1 MNKISESKDYTK
13 RLLDRFVKYVKIW
26 SESDGNAADKG
37 VFPSTERQWDM
48 ARTLEADMKALGM
61 EDVQI
66 KDCYVYGR
74 LAGNIKGTA
83 SSASAASTPAD
94 SVLLL
99 AHMDTVD
106 EVTGKDV
113 NPQIFENYDGRKIQ
127 LKNGVVHSVETD
139 EALAQ
144 AAANYETI
152 ITTDGTTLLGG
163 DDKCGIAAILTAV
176 EYLGQHPE
184 VPHCNIEVIFSPDEE
199 TGHGMDKVPLELV
212 KSKFAYT
219 VDGGNIGEL
228 ESECFNAWAADV
240 TFTGKA
246 CHTGDAKKGKMVN
259 AVSIAGKFLSLLPH
273 TMTPETTENYEGF
286 IAPMEVA
293 GSIDS
298 CKVQLLLRSFSP
310 DEIEQQKCIVSDCA
324 EAAAISF
331 NGKAEVKFKQQY
343 LNMKEKMNEHPE
355 VLERLREAY
364 RAAGVTIVEK
374 PIRGGTDGSRLTEM
388 GIPCPNIFTGGHK
401 YHSRYE
407 WVSLNQMAKAADIL
421 INIVGE

>member
-1 MNKISESKDYTK
+1 MNKISENKDYTK

-48 ARTLEADMKALGM
+48 ARILENDMKELGM
-61 EDVQI
+61 SDVQI

-74 LAGNIKGTA
+74 LPSNCD
-83 SSASAASTPAD
+83 SSYSI
-94 SVLLL
+94 LFL

-113 NPQIFENYDGRKIQ
+113 KPQIFENYDGREIR
-127 LKNGVVHSVETD
+127 LECGVVHSPKSD
-139 EALAQ
+139 EALTQ
-144 AAANYETI
+144 AAEKRETI
-152 ITTDGTTLLGG
+152 ITSDGSTLLGG
-163 DDKCGIAAILTAV
+163 DDKCGIAAILTAI
-176 EYLGQHPE
+176 EYLQKNKE
-184 VPHCNIEVIFSPDEE
+184 EKHCNIEVIFSPDEE
-199 TGHGMDKVPLELV
+199 TGHGMDKVPMELI

-228 ESECFNAWAADV
+228 ESECFNAWAAEV
-240 TFTGKA
+240 NFTGKA

-259 AVSIAGKFLSLLPH
+259 AVSMAGKFLSLLPH
-273 TMTPETTENYEGF
+273 TMTPETTEHYEGF

-298 CKVQLLLRSFSP
+298 AKVQLLLRSFSP
-310 DEIEQQKCIVSDCA
+310 EEIELEKKVVSDCA

-331 NGKAEVKFKQQY
+331 NGKVQVDFREQY
-343 LNMKEKMNEHPE
+343 KNMKEKMDQHPE
-355 VLERLREAY
+355 VLERLRDAY
-364 RAAGVTIVEK
+364 RQAGVEIVEK

-421 INIVGE
+421 INLVRF

>member
-1 MNKISESKDYTK
+1 MNKISENKDYTK

-48 ARTLEADMKALGM
+48 ARILENDMKELGM
-61 EDVQI
+61 SDVQI

-74 LAGNIKGTA
+74 LPSNCD
-83 SSASAASTPAD
+83 SSQSI
-94 SVLLL
+94 LFL

-106 EVTGKDV
+106 EVTGKNV
-113 NPQIFENYDGRKIQ
+113 KPQIFENYDGREIR
-127 LKNGVVHSVETD
+127 LECGVVHNPKSD

-144 AAANYETI
+144 AAAKRETI
-152 ITTDGTTLLGG
+152 ITSDGSTLLGG
-163 DDKCGIAAILTAV
+163 DDKCGIAAILTAI
-176 EYLGQHPE
+176 EYLQKNKEEKHY
-184 VPHCNIEVIFSPDEE
+184 NIEVIFSPDEE
-199 TGHGMDKVPLELV
+199 TGHGMDKVPMELI

-219 VDGGNIGEL
+219 VDGGNLGEL
-228 ESECFNAWAADV
+228 ESECFNAWAAEV
-240 TFTGKA
+240 NFTGKA

-259 AVSIAGKFLSLLPH
+259 AVSMAGKFLSLLPH
-273 TMTPETTENYEGF
+273 TMTPETTEHYEGF

-298 CKVQLLLRSFSP
+298 AKVQLLLRSFSLS
-310 DEIEQQKCIVSDCA
+310 EIELEKKVVSDCA

-331 NGKAEVKFKQQY
+331 NGKVQVDFREQY
-343 LNMKEKMNEHPE
+343 KNMKEKMDQHPE

-364 RAAGVTIVEK
+364 RQAGVEIVEK

-421 INIVGE
+421 VNIVRI

>member
-1 MNKISESKDYTK
+1 MNKISENKEYTK

-26 SESDGNAADKG
+26 SESDGNAADRG
-37 VFPSTERQWDM
+37 LFPSTERQWDM
-48 ARTLEADMKALGM
+48 AKVLESDMKSLGM
-61 EDVQI
+61 SDVQI

-74 LAGNIKGTA
+74 LDASPSGN
-83 SSASAASTPAD
+83 SAAFPPED
-94 SVLLL
+94 SHSLLFL

-113 NPQIFENYDGRKIQ
+113 KPQIFENYDGKEIR
-127 LKNGVVHSVETD
+127 LNNGVVHSILTD
-139 EALAQ
+139 EDLAR
-144 AAANYETI
+144 AAEKRETI
-152 ITTDGTTLLGG
+152 ITTDGSTLLGG
-163 DDKCGIAAILTAV
+163 DDKCGIAAILTAI
-176 EYLGQHPE
+176 EYLQEHKE
-184 VPHCNIEVIFSPDEE
+184 EKHCNIEVIFSPDEE
-199 TGHGMDKVPLELV
+199 TGHGMDKVPLELI
-212 KSKFAYT
+212 KSKCAYT

-228 ESECFNAWAADV
+228 ESECFNAWGANV

-259 AVSIAGKFLSLLPH
+259 AVSMAGKFLSLLPH
-273 TMTPETTENYEGF
+273 TMTPETTEHYEGF

-298 CKVQLLLRSFSP
+298 CKVQLLLRSFSSL
-310 DEIEQQKCIVSDCA
+310 EIELEKKIVSDCA
-324 EAAAISF
+324 EAAAISY
-331 NGKAEVKFKQQY
+331 NGKVQVDFREQY
-343 LNMKEKMNEHPE
+343 KNMKEKMDQHPE
-355 VLERLREAY
+355 VLERLRAAY
-364 RAAGVTIVEK
+364 RAAGVEIVEK

-421 INIVGE
+421 INIARA

>member
-13 RLLDRFVKYVKIW
+13 RLLERFVKYVKIW
-26 SESDGNAADKG
+26 SESDGNAADSGKL
-37 VFPSTERQWDM
+37 PSTERQWDM
-48 ARTLEADMKALGM
+48 AKVLEADMKALGM
-61 EDVQI
+61 TDVQVT
-66 KDCYVYGR
+66 DACYVYGK
-74 LAGNIKGTA
+74 L
-83 SSASAASTPAD
+83 SYSASAASGAGANVPSDAG
-94 SVLLL
+94 VLLL

-113 NPQIFENYDGRKIQ
+113 NPQIFENYDGHEIQ

-139 EALAQ
+139 KALAQ
-144 AAANYETI
+144 AAANRETI

-176 EYLGQHPE
+176 EYLSEHPE

-212 KSKFAYT
+212 KAKSAYT

-240 TFTGKA
+240 TFIGKA

-273 TMTPETTENYEGF
+273 TMTPETTEHYEGF
-286 IAPMEVA
+286 IAPMEVS

-298 CKVQLLLRSFSP
+298 CKVQLLLRSFST

-331 NGKAEVKFKQQY
+331 NGKAEVHFKQQY

-355 VLERLREAY
+355 VLERLRAAY
-364 RAAGVTIVEK
+364 MAAGVAIVEK

>member
-1 MNKISESKDYTK
+1 MNKISENKDYTK

-48 ARTLEADMKALGM
+48 AKVLENDMKELGM
-61 EDVQI
+61 SDVQI

-74 LAGNIKGTA
+74 LPSNCD
-83 SSASAASTPAD
+83 SSQSI
-94 SVLLL
+94 LFL

-113 NPQIFENYDGRKIQ
+113 KPQIFENYDGREIR
-127 LKNGVVHSVETD
+127 LECGVVHNPKSD

-144 AAANYETI
+144 AAAKRETI
-152 ITTDGTTLLGG
+152 ITSDGSTLLGG
-163 DDKCGIAAILTAV
+163 DDKCGIAAILTAI
-176 EYLGQHPE
+176 EYLQKNKE
-184 VPHCNIEVIFSPDEE
+184 EKHCNIEVIFSPDEE
-199 TGHGMDKVPLELV
+199 TGHGMDKVPLELI

-228 ESECFNAWAADV
+228 ESECFNAWAAEV
-240 TFTGKA
+240 SFTGKA

-259 AVSIAGKFLSLLPH
+259 AVSMAGKFLSLLPH
-273 TMTPETTENYEGF
+273 TMTPETTEHYEGF

-298 CKVQLLLRSFSP
+298 AKVQLLLRSFSLS
-310 DEIEQQKCIVSDCA
+310 EIELEKKVVSDCA

-331 NGKAEVKFKQQY
+331 NGKVQVDFREQY
-343 LNMKEKMNEHPE
+343 KNMKEKMDQHPE

-364 RAAGVTIVEK
+364 RQAGVEIVEK

-421 INIVGE
+421 VNLVKI

>member
-1 MNKISESKDYTK
+1 MNKISENKDYTK

-48 ARTLEADMKALGM
+48 AKVLENDMKELEM
-61 EDVQI
+61 SDVQI

-74 LAGNIKGTA
+74 LPSNCD
-83 SSASAASTPAD
+83 SSQSI
-94 SVLLL
+94 LFL

-113 NPQIFENYDGRKIQ
+113 KPQIFENYDGREIR
-127 LKNGVVHSVETD
+127 LECGVVHNPKSD

-144 AAANYETI
+144 AAAKRETI
-152 ITTDGTTLLGG
+152 ITSDGSTLLGG
-163 DDKCGIAAILTAV
+163 DDKCGIAAILTAI
-176 EYLGQHPE
+176 EYLQKNKE
-184 VPHCNIEVIFSPDEE
+184 EKHCNIEVIFSPDEE
-199 TGHGMDKVPLELV
+199 TGHGMDKVPMELI

-228 ESECFNAWAADV
+228 ESECFNAWAAEV
-240 TFTGKA
+240 NFTGKA

-259 AVSIAGKFLSLLPH
+259 AVSMAGKFLSLLPH
-273 TMTPETTENYEGF
+273 TMTPETTEHYEGF

-298 CKVQLLLRSFSP
+298 AKVQLLLRSFSLS
-310 DEIEQQKCIVSDCA
+310 EIELEKKVVSDCA

-331 NGKAEVKFKQQY
+331 NGKVQVDFREQY
-343 LNMKEKMNEHPE
+343 KNMKEKMDQHPE

-364 RAAGVTIVEK
+364 RQAGVEIVEK

-421 INIVGE
+421 VNIVRI

>member
-1 MNKISESKDYTK
+1 MNKISENKEYSK

-48 ARTLEADMKALGM
+48 AKVLESDMKELGL
-61 EDVQI
+61 EDVQVTD
-66 KDCYVYGR
+66 KCYVYGR
-74 LAGNIKGTA
+74 IPANCSGD
-83 SSASAASTPAD
+83 AAKESI
-94 SVLLL
+94 LFL

-113 NPQIFENYDGRKIQ
+113 KPQIFENYDGQEIR
-127 LKNGVVHSVETD
+127 LKNGVIHSPAD
-139 EALAQ
+139 DQALAE
-144 AAANYETI
+144 AAKNHETI

-163 DDKCGIAAILTAV
+163 DDKAGVSAIMTMA
-176 EYLGQHPE
+176 EYFHDHPE
-184 VPHCNIEVIFSPDEE
+184 EKHCNIEVIFSPDEE
-199 TGHGMDKVPLELV
+199 TGHGMDKVPLELI
-212 KSKFAYT
+212 KSKFACT

-228 ESECFNAWAADV
+228 ESECFNAWAAEV
-240 TFTGKA
+240 NFIGKA

-259 AVSIAGKFLSLLPH
+259 AVSMAGKFLSLLPH

-293 GSIDS
+293 GSIDA
-298 CKVQLLLRSFSP
+298 CKVQLLLRSFSSL
-310 DEIEQQKCIVSDCA
+310 EIELEKKIVSDCA

-331 NGKAEVKFKQQY
+331 NGKVEVNFREQY
-343 LNMKEKMNEHPE
+343 KNMKEKMTEHPE
-355 VLERLREAY
+355 VLEKLRAAY
-364 RAAGVTIVEK
+364 RAAGVAIVEK

-388 GIPCPNIFTGGHK
+388 GLPCPNIFTGGHK
-401 YHSRYE
+401 YHSRCE

-421 INIVGE
+421 INIVRE

>member
-1 MNKISESKDYTK
+1 MNKISENKDYTK
-13 RLLDRFVKYVKIW
+13 SLLDRFVKYVKIW

-48 ARTLEADMKALGM
+48 ARILEKDMKELEM
-61 EDVQI
+61 SDVQI

-74 LAGNIKGTA
+74 LPSNCH
-83 SSASAASTPAD
+83 SSQSI
-94 SVLLL
+94 LFL

-113 NPQIFENYDGRKIQ
+113 KPQIFENYDGREIR
-127 LKNGVVHSVETD
+127 LECGVVHNPKSD

-144 AAANYETI
+144 AAANRETI

-163 DDKCGIAAILTAV
+163 DDKCGIAAILTAI
-176 EYLGQHPE
+176 EYLQKNKE
-184 VPHCNIEVIFSPDEE
+184 EKHCNIEVIFSPDEE
-199 TGHGMDKVPLELV
+199 TGHGMDKVPLELI

-228 ESECFNAWAADV
+228 ESECFNAWAAEV
-240 TFTGKA
+240 SFTGKA

-259 AVSIAGKFLSLLPH
+259 AVSMAGKFLSLLPH
-273 TMTPETTENYEGF
+273 TMTPETTEHYEGF

-298 CKVQLLLRSFSP
+298 AKVQLLLRSFSP
-310 DEIEQQKCIVSDCA
+310 EEIELEKKVVSDCA

-331 NGKAEVKFKQQY
+331 NGKVQVDFREQY
-343 LNMKEKMNEHPE
+343 KNMKEKMEQHPE

-364 RAAGVTIVEK
+364 RQAGVAIVEK

-421 INIVGE
+421 VNIVRE

>member
-13 RLLDRFVKYVKIW
+13 RLLERFVKYVKIW
-26 SESDGNAADKG
+26 SESDGNAADNG

-48 ARTLEADMKALGM
+48 ARILEENMKALGM
-61 EDVQI
+61 SEVQLT
-66 KDCYVYGR
+66 DGCYVYGR
-74 LAGNIKGTA
+74 LPGNDA
-83 SSASAASTPAD
+83 SSE
-94 SVLLL
+94 SVLFL

-113 NPQIFENYDGRKIQ
+113 KPQIFENYEGQEIK
-127 LKNGVVHSVETD
+127 LNNGVVHSVESD

-144 AAANYETI
+144 AATNRETI
-152 ITTDGTTLLGG
+152 ITTDGSTLLGG
-163 DDKCGIAAILTAV
+163 DDKCGIAAILTAI
-176 EYLGQHPE
+176 EYLQEHKE
-184 VPHCNIEVIFSPDEE
+184 EKHCNIEVIFSPDEE
-199 TGHGMDKVPLELV
+199 TGHGMDKVPMELI

-259 AVSIAGKFLSLLPH
+259 AVSMAGKFLSLLPH

-331 NGKAEVKFKQQY
+331 NGKKEIKFKQQY
-343 LNMKEKMNEHPE
+343 LNMKEKMDQHPE
-355 VLERLREAY
+355 VLEKLRKAFREA
-364 RAAGVTIVEK
+364 GVAIVEK

-421 INIVGE
+421 VNIVRV

>member
-1 MNKISESKDYTK
+1 MNKISENKDYTK

-48 ARTLEADMKALGM
+48 ARILENDMKELGM
-61 EDVQI
+61 SDVQI

-74 LAGNIKGTA
+74 LPSNC
-83 SSASAASTPAD
+83 SSSQSI
-94 SVLLL
+94 LLL

-106 EVTGKDV
+106 EVSGKDV
-113 NPQIFENYDGRKIQ
+113 KPQIFENYDGREIR
-127 LKNGVVHSVETD
+127 LECGVVHSPKSD

-144 AAANYETI
+144 AAAKRETI
-152 ITTDGTTLLGG
+152 ITSDGSTLLGG
-163 DDKCGIAAILTAV
+163 DDKCGIAAILTAI
-176 EYLGQHPE
+176 EYLQKNKE
-184 VPHCNIEVIFSPDEE
+184 EKHCNIEVIFSPDEE
-199 TGHGMDKVPLELV
+199 TGHGMDKVPMELI

-219 VDGGNIGEL
+219 VDGGNLGEL
-228 ESECFNAWAADV
+228 ESECFNAWAAEV
-240 TFTGKA
+240 SFTGKA

-259 AVSIAGKFLSLLPH
+259 AVSMAGKFLSLLPH
-273 TMTPETTENYEGF
+273 TMTPETTEHYEGF

-298 CKVQLLLRSFSP
+298 AKVQLLLRSFSLS
-310 DEIEQQKCIVSDCA
+310 EIELEKKVVSDCA

-331 NGKAEVKFKQQY
+331 NGKAQVDFREQY
-343 LNMKEKMNEHPE
+343 KNMKEKMDQHPE
-355 VLERLREAY
+355 VLEKLRDAY
-364 RAAGVTIVEK
+364 RQAGLEIVEK

-421 INIVGE
+421 INIARI

>member
-1 MNKISESKDYTK
+1 MNKISENKDYTK
-13 RLLDRFVKYVKIW
+13 SLLDRFVKYVKIW

-48 ARTLEADMKALGM
+48 ARILEKDMKELEM
-61 EDVQI
+61 SDVQI

-74 LAGNIKGTA
+74 LPSNCH
-83 SSASAASTPAD
+83 SSQSI
-94 SVLLL
+94 LFL

-113 NPQIFENYDGRKIQ
+113 KPQIFENYDGREIR
-127 LKNGVVHSVETD
+127 LECGVVHNPKSD

-144 AAANYETI
+144 AAANRETI

-163 DDKCGIAAILTAV
+163 DDKCGIAAILTAI
-176 EYLGQHPE
+176 EYLQKNKE
-184 VPHCNIEVIFSPDEE
+184 EKHCNIEVIFSPDEE
-199 TGHGMDKVPLELV
+199 TGHGMDKVPLELI

-228 ESECFNAWAADV
+228 ESECFNAWAAEV
-240 TFTGKA
+240 SFTGKA

-259 AVSIAGKFLSLLPH
+259 AVSMAGKFLSLLPH
-273 TMTPETTENYEGF
+273 TMTPETTEHYEGF

-298 CKVQLLLRSFSP
+298 AKVQLLLRSFSP
-310 DEIEQQKCIVSDCA
+310 EEIELEKKVVSDCA

-331 NGKAEVKFKQQY
+331 NGKVQVDFREQY
-343 LNMKEKMNEHPE
+343 KNMKEKMEQHPE

-364 RAAGVTIVEK
+364 RQAGVAIVEK

-421 INIVGE
+421 VNIVRI

>member
-13 RLLDRFVKYVKIW
+13 RLLERFVKYVKIW
-26 SESDGNAADKG
+26 SESDGNAADNG

-48 ARTLEADMKALGM
+48 ARILEEDMKALGM
-61 EDVQI
+61 SEVQLT
-66 KDCYVYGR
+66 DGCYVYGR
-74 LAGNIKGTA
+74 LPGNDA
-83 SSASAASTPAD
+83 FSE
-94 SVLLL
+94 SVLFL

-113 NPQIFENYDGRKIQ
+113 KPQIFENYEGQEIK
-127 LKNGVVHSVETD
+127 LNNGVVHSVESD
-139 EALAQ
+139 EALAE
-144 AAANYETI
+144 AATNRETI
-152 ITTDGTTLLGG
+152 ITTDGSTLLGG
-163 DDKCGIAAILTAV
+163 DDKCGIAAILTAI
-176 EYLGQHPE
+176 EYLQEHKE
-184 VPHCNIEVIFSPDEE
+184 EKHCNIEVIFSPDEE
-199 TGHGMDKVPLELV
+199 TGHGMDKVPMELI
-212 KSKFAYT
+212 KSKLAYT

-259 AVSIAGKFLSLLPH
+259 AVSMAGKFLSLLPH

-286 IAPMEVA
+286 IAPMEVT

-331 NGKAEVKFKQQY
+331 NGKKEIKFKQQY
-343 LNMKEKMNEHPE
+343 LNMKEKMDQHPE
-355 VLERLREAY
+355 VLEKLRKAFREA
-364 RAAGVTIVEK
+364 GVAIMEK

-421 INIVGE
+421 VNIVRV

>member
-1 MNKISESKDYTK
+1 MNKISENKDYTK

-48 ARTLEADMKALGM
+48 AKVLENDMKELGM
-61 EDVQI
+61 SDVQI

-74 LAGNIKGTA
+74 LPSNCD
-83 SSASAASTPAD
+83 SSQSI
-94 SVLLL
+94 LFL

-113 NPQIFENYDGRKIQ
+113 KPQIFENYDGREIR
-127 LKNGVVHSVETD
+127 LECGVVHSPKSD

-144 AAANYETI
+144 AAEKRETI
-152 ITTDGTTLLGG
+152 ITSDGSTLLGG
-163 DDKCGIAAILTAV
+163 DDKCGIAAILTAI
-176 EYLGQHPE
+176 EYLQKNKE
-184 VPHCNIEVIFSPDEE
+184 EKHCNIEVIFSPDEE
-199 TGHGMDKVPLELV
+199 TGHGMDKVPMELI

-228 ESECFNAWAADV
+228 ESECFNAWAAEV
-240 TFTGKA
+240 NFTGKA

-259 AVSIAGKFLSLLPH
+259 AVSMAGKFLSLLPH
-273 TMTPETTENYEGF
+273 TMTPETTEHYEGF
-286 IAPMEVA
+286 IAPMEAA

-298 CKVQLLLRSFSP
+298 CKVQLLLRSFSLS
-310 DEIEQQKCIVSDCA
+310 EIELEKKVVSDCA

-331 NGKAEVKFKQQY
+331 NGKVQVDFREQY
-343 LNMKEKMNEHPE
+343 KNMKEKMDQHPE
-355 VLERLREAY
+355 VLERLRDAY
-364 RAAGVTIVEK
+364 RQAGVEIVEK

-421 INIVGE
+421 INLVRF

>member
-1 MNKISESKDYTK
+1 MNKISENKDYTK

-48 ARTLEADMKALGM
+48 AKVLENDMKELGM
-61 EDVQI
+61 SDVQI

-74 LAGNIKGTA
+74 LPSNC
-83 SSASAASTPAD
+83 SSSQSI
-94 SVLLL
+94 LLL

-113 NPQIFENYDGRKIQ
+113 KPQIFENYDGREIR
-127 LKNGVVHSVETD
+127 LECGVVHNPKSD

-144 AAANYETI
+144 AAEKRETI
-152 ITTDGTTLLGG
+152 ITSDGSTLLGG
-163 DDKCGIAAILTAV
+163 DDKCGIAAILTAI
-176 EYLGQHPE
+176 EYLQKNKE
-184 VPHCNIEVIFSPDEE
+184 EKHCNIEVIFSPDEE
-199 TGHGMDKVPLELV
+199 TGHGMDKVPMELI

-228 ESECFNAWAADV
+228 ESECFNAWAAEV
-240 TFTGKA
+240 NFTGKA

-259 AVSIAGKFLSLLPH
+259 AVSMAGKFLSLLPH
-273 TMTPETTENYEGF
+273 TMTPETTEHYEGF

-298 CKVQLLLRSFSP
+298 AKVQLLLRSFSLS
-310 DEIEQQKCIVSDCA
+310 EIELEKKVVSDCA

-331 NGKAEVKFKQQY
+331 NGKVQVDFREQY
-343 LNMKEKMNEHPE
+343 KNMKEKMDQHPE
-355 VLERLREAY
+355 VLKRLREAY
-364 RAAGVTIVEK
+364 RQAGVEIVEK

-421 INIVGE
+421 INLVRF

>member
-1 MNKISESKDYTK
+1 MNKISESKEYTK
-13 RLLDRFVKYVKIW
+13 RLLERFVKYVKIW
-26 SESDGNAADKG
+26 SESDGNAADQG

-48 ARTLEADMKALGM
+48 ARLLEEDMKALGM
-61 EDVQI
+61 SEVQV

-74 LAGNIKGTA
+74 LPANSDGK
-83 SSASAASTPAD
+83 AAEE
-94 SVLLL
+94 SVLFL

-113 NPQIFENYDGRKIQ
+113 KPQIFENYDGSEIK
-127 LKNGVVHSVETD
+127 LNNGVVHSPAND
-139 EALAQ
+139 QALAE
-144 AAANYETI
+144 AAKNHETI

-163 DDKCGIAAILTAV
+163 DDKCGIATILTAI
-176 EYLGQHPE
+176 EYLQNHKE
-184 VPHCNIEVIFSPDEE
+184 EKHSNIEVIFSPDEE
-199 TGHGMDKVPLELV
+199 TGHGMDKVPLELI
-212 KSKFAYT
+212 KSKFACT

-228 ESECFNAWAADV
+228 ESECFNAWGASV

-259 AVSIAGKFLSLLPH
+259 AVSMAGKFLSLLPH

-286 IAPMEVA
+286 IAPMEVT

-298 CKVQLLLRSFSP
+298 CKVQLLLRSFSLS
-310 DEIEQQKCIVSDCA
+310 EIELEKKIVSDCA

-331 NGKAEVKFKQQY
+331 NGKVQVSFREQY
-343 LNMKEKMNEHPE
+343 KNMKEKMEQHPE
-355 VLERLREAY
+355 VLEKLRAAFREA
-364 RAAGVTIVEK
+364 GVAIVEK
-374 PIRGGTDGSRLTEM
+374 PIRGGTDGSRMTEM
-388 GIPCPNIFTGGHK
+388 GLPCPNIFTGGHK

-421 INIVGE
+421 VNIVRV

>member
-1 MNKISESKDYTK
+1 MNKISENKDYTK

-48 ARTLEADMKALGM
+48 ARILENDMKELGM
-61 EDVQI
+61 SDVQI

-74 LAGNIKGTA
+74 LPSNC
-83 SSASAASTPAD
+83 SSSQSI
-94 SVLLL
+94 LLL

-113 NPQIFENYDGRKIQ
+113 KPQIFENYDGREIR
-127 LKNGVVHSVETD
+127 LECGVVHSPKSD

-144 AAANYETI
+144 AAAKRETI
-152 ITTDGTTLLGG
+152 ITSDGSTLLGG
-163 DDKCGIAAILTAV
+163 DDKCGIAAILTAI
-176 EYLGQHPE
+176 EYLQKNKE
-184 VPHCNIEVIFSPDEE
+184 EKHCNIEVIFSPDEE
-199 TGHGMDKVPLELV
+199 TGHGMDKVPMELI

-219 VDGGNIGEL
+219 VDGGNLGEL
-228 ESECFNAWAADV
+228 ESECFNAWAAEV
-240 TFTGKA
+240 SFTGKA

-259 AVSIAGKFLSLLPH
+259 AVSMAGKFLSLLPH
-273 TMTPETTENYEGF
+273 TMTPETTEHYEGF

-298 CKVQLLLRSFSP
+298 AKVQLLLRSFSLS
-310 DEIEQQKCIVSDCA
+310 EIELEKKVVSDCA

-331 NGKAEVKFKQQY
+331 NGKAQVDFREQY
-343 LNMKEKMNEHPE
+343 KNMKEKMDQHPE
-355 VLERLREAY
+355 VLEKLRDAY
-364 RAAGVTIVEK
+364 RQAGLEIVEK

-421 INIVGE
+421 INIARI

>member
-1 MNKISESKDYTK
+1 MNKISENKDYTK

-48 ARTLEADMKALGM
+48 ARILENDMKELGM
-61 EDVQI
+61 SDVQI

-74 LAGNIKGTA
+74 LPSNCD
-83 SSASAASTPAD
+83 SSQSI
-94 SVLLL
+94 LFL

-113 NPQIFENYDGRKIQ
+113 KPQIFENYDGREIR
-127 LKNGVVHSVETD
+127 LECGVVHSPKSD

-144 AAANYETI
+144 AAAKRETI
-152 ITTDGTTLLGG
+152 ITSDGSTLLGG
-163 DDKCGIAAILTAV
+163 DDKCGIAAILTAI
-176 EYLGQHPE
+176 EYLQKNKE
-184 VPHCNIEVIFSPDEE
+184 EKHCNIEVIFSPDEE
-199 TGHGMDKVPLELV
+199 TGHGMDKVPMELI

-228 ESECFNAWAADV
+228 ESECFNAWAAEV
-240 TFTGKA
+240 SFTGKA

-259 AVSIAGKFLSLLPH
+259 AVSMTGKFLSLLPH
-273 TMTPETTENYEGF
+273 TMTPETTEHYEGF

-298 CKVQLLLRSFSP
+298 AKVQLLLRSFSLS
-310 DEIEQQKCIVSDCA
+310 EIELEKKVVSDCA

-331 NGKAEVKFKQQY
+331 NGKVQVDFREQY
-343 LNMKEKMNEHPE
+343 KNMKEKMDQHPE

-364 RAAGVTIVEK
+364 RQAGVEIVEK

-421 INIVGE
+421 INLVRF

>member
-13 RLLDRFVKYVKIW
+13 RLLERFVKYVKIW
-26 SESDGNAADKG
+26 SESDGNAADNG

-48 ARTLEADMKALGM
+48 AKILEEDMKALGM
-61 EDVQI
+61 SDVQLT
-66 KDCYVYGR
+66 DGCYVYGR
-74 LAGNIKGTA
+74 LPGNDG
-83 SSASAASTPAD
+83 SSE
-94 SVLLL
+94 SVLFL

-113 NPQIFENYDGRKIQ
+113 KPQIFENYDGHEIK
-127 LKNGVVHSVETD
+127 LNNGVVHTVESD

-144 AAANYETI
+144 AAAKRETI
-152 ITTDGTTLLGG
+152 ITTDGSTLLGG
-163 DDKCGIAAILTAV
+163 DDKCGIAAILTAI
-176 EYLGQHPE
+176 EYLQEHKE
-184 VPHCNIEVIFSPDEE
+184 EKHCNIEVIFSPDEE
-199 TGHGMDKVPLELV
+199 TGHGMDKVPMELI

-228 ESECFNAWAADV
+228 ESECFNAWAAEV
-240 TFTGKA
+240 TFIGKA

-259 AVSIAGKFLSLLPH
+259 AVSMAGKFLSLLPH

-310 DEIEQQKCIVSDCA
+310 DEIELQKCIVSDCA

-331 NGKAEVKFKQQY
+331 NGKKEIKFKQQY
-343 LNMKEKMNEHPE
+343 LNMKEKMDQHPE
-355 VLERLREAY
+355 VLEKLRKAFREA
-364 RAAGVTIVEK
+364 GVAIVEK

-388 GIPCPNIFTGGHK
+388 GIPCPNIFTGGHN
-401 YHSRYE
+401 YHSRTE
-407 WVSLNQMAKAADIL
+407 WASLEQMQKASEVL
-421 INIVGE
+421 INLILSS

>member
-1 MNKISESKDYTK
+1 MNKISENKEYSK

-26 SESDGNAADKG
+26 SESDGNAADNG

-48 ARTLEADMKALGM
+48 AKVLESDMKELGL
-61 EDVQI
+61 EDVQVTD
-66 KDCYVYGR
+66 KCYVYGR
-74 LAGNIKGTA
+74 IPANCGGE
-83 SSASAASTPAD
+83 AAKESI
-94 SVLLL
+94 LFL

-113 NPQIFENYDGRKIQ
+113 KPQIFENYDGQEIR
-127 LKNGVVHSVETD
+127 LKNGVVHSPAD
-139 EALAQ
+139 DQALAE
-144 AAANYETI
+144 AAKNHETI

-163 DDKCGIAAILTAV
+163 DDKAGVSAIMTMA
-176 EYLGQHPE
+176 EYFHDHPE
-184 VPHCNIEVIFSPDEE
+184 EKHCNIEVIFSPDEE
-199 TGHGMDKVPLELV
+199 TGHGMDFVPMEMI
-212 KSKFAYT
+212 KSKCAYT

-228 ESECFNAWAADV
+228 ESECFNAWAAEV
-240 TFTGKA
+240 NFIGKA

-259 AVSIAGKFLSLLPH
+259 AVSMAGKFLSLLPH

-293 GSIDS
+293 GSIDA
-298 CKVQLLLRSFSP
+298 CKVQLLLRSFSSL
-310 DEIEQQKCIVSDCA
+310 EIELEKKIVSDCA

-331 NGKAEVKFKQQY
+331 NGKVQVNFREQY
-343 LNMKEKMNEHPE
+343 KNMKEKMTEHPE
-355 VLERLREAY
+355 VLEKLRTAYREASV
-364 RAAGVTIVEK
+364 AIVEK

-388 GIPCPNIFTGGHK
+388 SLPCPNIFTGGHK

-421 INIVGE
+421 INIVRE

>member
-13 RLLDRFVKYVKIW
+13 RLLERFVKYVKIW

-48 ARTLEADMKALGM
+48 ARLLEEDMKKAGM
-61 EDVQI
+61 QDI
-66 KDCYVYGR
+66 HLTDSCYVYGR
-74 LAGNIKGTA
+74 I
-83 SSASAASTPAD
+83 PANCGGEAEKD
-94 SVLLL
+94 SILLL

-106 EVTGKDV
+106 EVTGKNV
-113 NPQIFENYDGRKIQ
+113 NPQIFENYDGQEIS
-127 LKNGVVHSVETD
+127 LKNGVLHSVQDD
-139 EALAQ
+139 EMLAQ
-144 AAANYETI
+144 AARNRETI

-163 DDKCGIAAILTAV
+163 DDKAGVSAIMEMA
-176 EYLGQHPE
+176 EYLHENPDFK
-184 VPHCNIEVIFSPDEE
+184 HINIEVIFSPDEE
-199 TGHGMDKVPLELV
+199 TGHGMDKVPMKLI
-212 KSKFAYT
+212 KSKYACT

-246 CHTGDAKKGKMVN
+246 CHTGDAKRGKMVN
-259 AVSIAGKFLSLLPH
+259 AVSMAGKFLSLLPH

-293 GSIDS
+293 GSIDKA
-298 CKVQLLLRSFSP
+298 KVQLLLRSFSSG
-310 DEIEQQKCIVSDCA
+310 EIDFEKKVISDCA

-331 NGKAEVKFKQQY
+331 GGKVEVNFREQY
-343 LNMKEKMNEHPE
+343 KNMKEKMSEHPE
-355 VLERLREAY
+355 VMKKIREAFT
-364 RAAGVTIVEK
+364 AAGLAIVEK

-421 INIVGE
+421 INIVRE

>member
-13 RLLDRFVKYVKIW
+13 RLLERFVKYVKIW
-26 SESDGNAADKG
+26 SESDGNAADNG

-48 ARTLEADMKALGM
+48 ARILEEDMKALGM
-61 EDVQI
+61 SEVQLT
-66 KDCYVYGR
+66 DGCYVYGR
-74 LAGNIKGTA
+74 LPGNDA
-83 SSASAASTPAD
+83 SSE
-94 SVLLL
+94 SVLFL

-113 NPQIFENYDGRKIQ
+113 KPQIFENYEGQEIK
-127 LKNGVVHSVETD
+127 LNNGVVHSVESD
-139 EALAQ
+139 EALAE
-144 AAANYETI
+144 AATNRETI
-152 ITTDGTTLLGG
+152 ITTDGSTLLGG
-163 DDKCGIAAILTAV
+163 DDKCGIAAILTTI
-176 EYLGQHPE
+176 EYLQEHKE
-184 VPHCNIEVIFSPDEE
+184 EKHCNIEVIFSPDEE
-199 TGHGMDKVPLELV
+199 TGHGMDKVPMKLI
-212 KSKFAYT
+212 KSKYAYT

-259 AVSIAGKFLSLLPH
+259 AVSMAGKFLSLLPN

-298 CKVQLLLRSFSP
+298 CKVQLLLRSFSSG
-310 DEIEQQKCIVSDCA
+310 EIEQQKCIVSDCA

-331 NGKAEVKFKQQY
+331 NGKKEIKFKQQY
-343 LNMKEKMNEHPE
+343 LNMKEKMDQHPE
-355 VLERLREAY
+355 VLEKLRKAFREA
-364 RAAGVTIVEK
+364 GVAIVEK

-421 INIVGE
+421 VNIVRV

>member
-1 MNKISESKDYTK
+1 MNKISENKDYTK

-48 ARTLEADMKALGM
+48 ARILENDMKELGM
-61 EDVQI
+61 SDVQI

-74 LAGNIKGTA
+74 IPSNCD
-83 SSASAASTPAD
+83 SSQSI
-94 SVLLL
+94 LLL

-113 NPQIFENYDGRKIQ
+113 KPQIFENYDGREIR
-127 LKNGVVHSVETD
+127 LECGVVHNPKSD

-144 AAANYETI
+144 AAAKRETI
-152 ITTDGTTLLGG
+152 ITSDGSTLLGG
-163 DDKCGIAAILTAV
+163 DDKCGIAAILTAI
-176 EYLGQHPE
+176 EYLQKNKE
-184 VPHCNIEVIFSPDEE
+184 EKHCNIEVIFSPDEE
-199 TGHGMDKVPLELV
+199 TGHGMDKVPMELI

-219 VDGGNIGEL
+219 VDGGNLGEL
-228 ESECFNAWAADV
+228 ESECFNAWAAEV
-240 TFTGKA
+240 SFTGKA

-259 AVSIAGKFLSLLPH
+259 AVSMAGKFLSLLPH
-273 TMTPETTENYEGF
+273 TMTPETTEHYEGF

-298 CKVQLLLRSFSP
+298 AKVQLLLRSFSLS
-310 DEIEQQKCIVSDCA
+310 EIELEKKVVSDCA

-331 NGKAEVKFKQQY
+331 NGKVQVDFREQY
-343 LNMKEKMNEHPE
+343 KNMKEKMDQHPE

-364 RAAGVTIVEK
+364 RQAGVEIIEK

-421 INIVGE
+421 VNIVRI